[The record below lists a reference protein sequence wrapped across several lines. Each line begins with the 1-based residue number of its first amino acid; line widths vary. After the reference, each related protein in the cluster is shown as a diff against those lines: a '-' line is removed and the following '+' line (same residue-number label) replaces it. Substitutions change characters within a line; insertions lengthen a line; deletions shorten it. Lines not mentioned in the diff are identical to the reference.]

1 MKQKYQKKLTEMVKV
16 FYTESLLAIQSIKK
30 IITKFSRKTEMSL
43 IDSIKKHEGYVG
55 VVYKDSLGID
65 TIGYGFAI
73 KDLELDADICDIIL
87 ERKIKD
93 LQDRVKNKFSW
104 YKYMPPEIQDVVMEM
119 CYQLGV
125 TGVSKFKK
133 TVAYLQNKEFKNA
146 SIEMLDSRWAKQ
158 TPNRAKELSNRVKEV
173 EVGR

>member
-1 MKQKYQKKLTEMVKV
+1 
-16 FYTESLLAIQSIKK
+16 
-30 IITKFSRKTEMSL
+30 MSL
-43 IDSIKKHEGYVG
+43 IESIKQHEGYVG

-73 KDLELDADICDIIL
+73 KDLELDRDICDIIL
-87 ERKIKD
+87 KRKLKA
-93 LQDRVKNKFSW
+93 LEDRVNLKFSW
-104 YKYMPPEIQDVVMEM
+104 YKYMPQEIKDVVMEM

-133 TVAYLQNKEFKNA
+133 TIAYLQDKRWEEA
-146 SIEMLDSRWAKQ
+146 SVEMLDSLWAKQ

-173 EVGR
+173 DSGH

>member
-1 MKQKYQKKLTEMVKV
+1 MN
-16 FYTESLLAIQSIKK
+16 
-30 IITKFSRKTEMSL
+30 L
-43 IDSIKKHEGYVG
+43 IESIKKHEGYVG

-87 ERKIKD
+87 ERKLKD
-93 LQDRVKNKFSW
+93 LEHRIKLKFDW
-104 YKYMPPEIQDVVMEM
+104 YKYMPQEIKDIVIEM

-125 TGVSKFKK
+125 TGFSKFKK
-133 TVAYLQNKEFKNA
+133 TIAYLQNKEWKNA

-158 TPNRAKELSNRVKEV
+158 TPNRAKEMSNRVKKLGE
-173 EVGR
+173 

>member
-1 MKQKYQKKLTEMVKV
+1 
-16 FYTESLLAIQSIKK
+16 
-30 IITKFSRKTEMSL
+30 MSL
-43 IDSIKKHEGYVG
+43 INSIKQHEGYVG

-73 KDLELDADICDIIL
+73 KDLELDRDICDIIL
-87 ERKIKD
+87 KRKLKA
-93 LQDRVKNKFSW
+93 LEDRVNLKFSW
-104 YKYMPPEIQDVVMEM
+104 YKYMPQEIKDVVMEM

-133 TVAYLQNKEFKNA
+133 TLAYLQDKRWEEA
-146 SIEMLDSRWAKQ
+146 SIEMLDSLWARQ

-173 EVGR
+173 GSGH